1 MRIVVQQKTTGLYF
15 QDIDSWS
22 RTSAEAMDFVC
33 SSAAIDFCVA
43 NKLKDMQI
51 VLKFEEQAYD
61 IVLPVVALDDFS
73 RERGPARRAGD
84 AGANA
89 GCSGDIYGG

>member
-22 RTSAEAMDFVC
+22 RTSVDAMDFVC

-61 IVLPVVALDDFS
+61 IVLPVVPINEFP
-73 RERGPARRAGD
+73 RERRPLRAHG
-84 AGANA
+84 
-89 GCSGDIYGG
+89 